1 MAIVT
6 FHVTISNFEYFKK
19 LRKQFEWFQ
28 TVVIFIKIILKVLI
42 QIMMLSNFVIGIK
55 LYNWLQLEIKNGF
68 LEVTH
73 IHGLESKLEIKFKT
87 LEDFKNIFECKHIK
101 KELML

>member
-1 MAIVT
+1 
-6 FHVTISNFEYFKK
+6 
-19 LRKQFEWFQ
+19 
-28 TVVIFIKIILKVLI
+28 
-42 QIMMLSNFVIGIK
+42 MMLSNFVIGIK

-101 KELML
+101 KSLCSKRKSLGLKTKFFKSTIWKTKL